1 MDMLQWGAQCPAHL
15 NAWGECRVWDFK
27 IPLPITRPSWV
38 ALYVLQWGS
47 ATWGCLSEM
56 LDWGPEGERPF
67 SRQRLWLEFKPLVFR
82 SWYFLL
88 CQTVLSFLCSFS
100 TYTTYYSNHSHWNR
114 KSAHDLIALE
124 YFLLPSQI
132 MTRTLHFTYLSSHFC
147 TLVFFFF
154 FFFVINN

>member
-1 MDMLQWGAQCPAHL
+1 
-15 NAWGECRVWDFK
+15 
-27 IPLPITRPSWV
+27 
-38 ALYVLQWGS
+38 
-47 ATWGCLSEM
+47 M

-124 YFLLPSQI
+124 YFPLTSNWFPNSVYFLVTPQHSLIHPIFIPCCCQLGLESYLFSNWIIATASQVILLPSVSPR
-132 MTRTLHFTYLSSHFC
+132 TRFSPHCCHLNLSKIQLWLC
-147 TLVFFFF
+147 YILA
-154 FFFVINN
+154 